1 MPCTMYMWGAFI
13 VLSSY
18 PQTEVAT
25 AVMLEEA
32 VCGDGHHCMELKS
45 ICWKSYTFPTT
56 NHGKLSSKTIFPPQT
71 DTHKCQNGIYPG
83 SDKNIHIFLSVFLL
97 LLFSEHIAMR
107 INTNATYK
115 HAHTHKKN
123 NNCSNY
129 TCMWERVC
137 GGTLRAN
144 GKKDDQCWR
153 IRFGCIQRFMRP
165 SQTYKICTYQ
175 HWAVKEMLFV
185 GSFKQT
191 LTHNRGADCYWNWRK
206 FSVTFFQVIQC

>member
-71 DTHKCQNGIYPG
+71 ETHKCQNGIYPG

-115 HAHTHKKN
+115 HAHTHKKKQQLLQLHMHVRA
-123 NNCSNY
+123 
-129 TCMWERVC
+129 CMWRHAESERKKRWSMLKNSFWLHLKIYATKSNVQNLYIL
-137 GGTLRAN
+137 TLSCERN
-144 GKKDDQCWR
+144 V
-153 IRFGCIQRFMRP
+153 IR
-165 SQTYKICTYQ
+165 
-175 HWAVKEMLFV
+175 WLF
-185 GSFKQT
+185 
-191 LTHNRGADCYWNWRK
+191 
-206 FSVTFFQVIQC
+206 